1 MPSHVLVVFTNPVE
15 GQEQEFND
23 WYDNVH
29 LPDLLTVTGI
39 VSGQRFEAPST
50 PEGAPGAYLTVY
62 ELEADPEA
70 VSAEMTERV
79 MSGEFK
85 MSPAI
90 DLSKFAMWGFKARGP
105 RRSVG

>member
-15 GQEQEFND
+15 GQEEEYHD

-29 LPDLLTVTGI
+29 LPDLLKVTGI
-39 VSGQRFEAPST
+39 TGGQRFGVQPPAD
-50 PEGAPGAYLTVY
+50 GAPGAYLTLY
-62 ELEADPEA
+62 DLEADPAA
-70 VSAEMTERV
+70 VTAEITERV

-90 DLSKFAMWGFKARGP
+90 DTSRMAMWSFSATGPQQKAE
-105 RRSVG
+105 